1 MNLFASNHLA
11 KVEPVASELEKA
23 ADNIG
28 GCRIGGHPMQ
38 DMSRLLAGNRA
49 RIFAPMRR
57 RVCCLPPLITTVLRL
72 RTFTPPAAGS
82 RSARPTL
89 SRRSGPWR
97 GFSAPLRAAVISA
110 MESKGIVSND
120 VNQISAAA
128 SRKTTINSIMA
139 STPSAQPALKLL
151 MAQCRRLGFEL
162 QPDKQVSL
170 AEFDEAV
177 KGKDV
182 SDRWAAKLSMK
193 RFGLI

>member
-23 ADNIG
+23 ADNMEAAG
-28 GCRIGGHPMQ
+28 IGGHPTRGHVAIAREMAA
-38 DMSRLLAGNRA
+38 DIRA
-49 RIFAPMRR
+49 NAAKGVLPSAFDQLYAAADVHAASG
-57 RVCCLPPLITTVLRL
+57 RVKVS
-72 RTFTPPAAGS
+72 AADVEQALGS
-82 RSARPTL
+82 VA
-89 SRRSGPWR
+89 

-110 MESKGIVSND
+110 MELKGIISND